1 MTILC
6 LIILTIIF
14 TFTFTKNKNKNYDV
28 LIINLTLSIILIYL
42 IYSPYSPYS
51 DNDDK
56 EEIKSGLGSY
66 GIEGFD
72 INDNIE
78 AEGFDAQPQDQN
90 VQSQPSMPSMQPP
103 MQPSMPPMQP
113 PMSPMP
119 PMTIPI
125 QTIQLNDSH
134 PMCQPMPLESPT
146 SIMSCT
152 YSPYATNYQKE
163 QYICQN
169 VNSKCVPVKACD
181 YMNNKC
187 SLNQSLKDIKGLH
200 CAPVSTCKLVSSS

>member
-1 MTILC
+1 MAILC
-6 LIILTIIF
+6 LILFIIILTIFF
-14 TFTFTKNKNKNYDV
+14 TFNKSKNVDV
-28 LIINLTLSIILIYL
+28 LIINCTLSIILTYL
-42 IYSPYSPYS
+42 IFYSPYSPYNDND

-90 VQSQPSMPSMQPP
+90 VQSQPP
-103 MQPSMPPMQP
+103 MQPSMPI
-113 PMSPMP
+113 

-200 CAPVSTCKLVSSS
+200 CAPVSTCKLVPSS